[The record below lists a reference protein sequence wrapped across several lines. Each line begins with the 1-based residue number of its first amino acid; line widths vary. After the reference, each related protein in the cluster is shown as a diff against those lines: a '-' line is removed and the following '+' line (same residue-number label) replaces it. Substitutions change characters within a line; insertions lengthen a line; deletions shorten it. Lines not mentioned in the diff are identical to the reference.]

1 MAKTSLPTGIATL
14 AAAGG
19 AAIAVTAGAQPRPAG
34 GTVTYWMSAET
45 TSGLMASG
53 ANPAA
58 RRSVMNMLGGRG
70 GGGDSHVR
78 TPRLDLGSPRR
89 PVPSL
94 PLVTVPSLL
103 V

>member
-1 MAKTSLPTGIATL
+1 MVNARKSKTVRHEAPKSGFPNPSSMLSFAPHMGAIMAKTSLPTGIATL

-34 GTVTYWMSAET
+34 GTVTYWMSAES

-58 RRSVMNMLGGRG
+58 RPSAW
-70 GGGDSHVR
+70 
-78 TPRLDLGSPRR
+78 TWRR
-89 PVPSL
+89 
-94 PLVTVPSLL
+94 
-103 V
+103 